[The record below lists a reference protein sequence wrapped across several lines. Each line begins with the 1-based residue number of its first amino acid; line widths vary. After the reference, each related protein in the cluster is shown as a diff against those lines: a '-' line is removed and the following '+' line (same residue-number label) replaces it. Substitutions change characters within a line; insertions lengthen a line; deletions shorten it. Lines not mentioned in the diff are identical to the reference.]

1 MEATGAAAH
10 RRLGALARHLR
21 PDAAAGDA
29 APRFRLGLIGLGAIG
44 GDLLQLCDEDPE
56 LARVDV
62 AAVLVQRPRTAAE
75 TAGLNTTVTAE
86 PEEFFAAGPFDAV
99 LEVAGHDSVASYGER
114 VLESGAELLVTSVGA
129 FNDDALL
136 TALIGAAERGGTRL
150 NVPSSGIGALD
161 ILSAAAVG
169 GLDSV
174 QMTVRKDP
182 SAWYGTVAEELFEL
196 DAVTTEPL
204 VLFEGSA
211 REGAKLY
218 PCGPPPPPPPFCHP
232 TLPLPF
238 AAADR

>member
-75 TAGLNTTVTAE
+75 TAGLNTTVTAD

-136 TALIGAAERGGTRL
+136 TALIAAAERGGTRL

-218 PCGPPPPPPPFCHP
+218 PCGAPPSPLCHP